1 MALFTIVIL
10 LWVAFF
16 SYRYVIAGAKKA
28 NCDSSEKEKRFSK
41 RICIFAIAFGV
52 LIWITTFILVKFVY

>member
-1 MALFTIVIL
+1 MTLFTIVIL

-28 NCDSSEKEKRFSK
+28 NCDSSEKEKSFAK
-41 RICIFAIAFGV
+41 RICIFAVAFGV
-52 LIWITTFILVKFVY
+52 LIWITGFILEKFIY